1 MNHDNPLISVL
12 IPSYNH
18 ECYIEET
25 IRSVWS
31 QPYKNIEIVV
41 VDDCSSDGTVALLE
55 KLRESSPVPMK
66 VYVNAHQLGPSRN
79 CNKAIAYATGDLVTF
94 MASDDFFTPDAFC
107 ARVAA
112 FKNAPGLMAV
122 YGNGRV
128 FDGGKDTGPVHKDKV
143 GEIFLKS
150 KQEILEYLYTH
161 TSPIFI
167 QTLLVRNKFL
177 LESGGFDEEMIA
189 DDWVLN
195 TRIFG
200 HMVKSGGSFKYIDE
214 PVFFYRQHQTNI
226 HKNFGRQS
234 RLKLEFIEKYTPAT
248 LKKKATANIV
258 SRLAIQAIQCK
269 YYRDAIHFWWMS
281 QKARPNPFQTI
292 KFLRK
297 IFFSFFR

>member
-1 MNHDNPLISVL
+1 MNRHNPLISVL

-25 IRSVWS
+25 IRSVWA
-31 QPYKNIEIVV
+31 QTYRNIEIVV
-41 VDDCSSDGTVALLE
+41 VDDRSPDGTVALLQ
-55 KLRESSPVPMK
+55 KLRHISPVPMTI
-66 VYVNAHQLGPSRN
+66 VVNEQQLGPSRN
-79 CNKAIAYATGDLVTF
+79 CNKAIAYAKGELVTF
-94 MASDDFFTPDAFC
+94 MASDDFFVPEAFG

-112 FKNAPGLMAV
+112 FQNDPGLMAV

-128 FDGGKDTGPVHKDKV
+128 LCEDKDTGPVHKDKV
-143 GEIFLKS
+143 SEIFRKT
-150 KQEILEYLYTH
+150 KEEILEYLYIH
-161 TSPIFI
+161 TSPVFI
-167 QTLLVRNKFL
+167 QTLLIRKKFL
-177 LESGGFDEEMIA
+177 LESGGFDEDMIA

-195 TRIFG
+195 TRIFK
-200 HMVKSGGSFKYIDE
+200 HLVKSGGAFKYIDE
-214 PVFFYRQHQTNI
+214 PVFFYRQHQSNI

-234 RLKLEFIEKYTPAT
+234 RLKVEFIEKYTPER
-248 LKKKATANIV
+248 LKRKATANIV

-297 IFFSFFR
+297 MFFSFFR